1 MRNYVRLLATSNA
14 EWVVPAGL
22 TARRFAVFD
31 VGEAHV
37 GDKAYFRAIAHE
49 LDHGGRQALL
59 HYLFNFDLSKLD
71 LRSVPKTGALLEQ
84 KLHSLDGEQ
93 GWWLGVLMAG
103 ELPAL
108 SNEPRCCLKRSVFNH
123 YIEETNR
130 AGFKRKQIETVLGIF
145 LKKYVPGLRP
155 SERGGIGPIY
165 EFPPLADCRAA
176 FERLIQQEIDWPEQ
190 KDWRDKNAFSPP
202 FAWGVT
208 EPTIPPSKT

>member
-1 MRNYVRLLATSNA
+1 MTLARYWMSHPN
-14 EWVVPAGL
+14 
-22 TARRFAVFD
+22 
-31 VGEAHV
+31 
-37 GDKAYFRAIAHE
+37 
-49 LDHGGRQALL
+49 
-59 HYLFNFDLSKLD
+59 N
-71 LRSVPKTGALLEQ
+71 
-84 KLHSLDGEQ
+84 
-93 GWWLGVLMAG
+93 
-103 ELPAL
+103 
-108 SNEPRCCLKRSVFNH
+108 
-123 YIEETNR
+123 IEETNR